1 MVAENIEPGKGKT
14 HYIEREVEPQ
24 REQEGR
30 EVEHQFEDS
39 GAVRRGPS
47 ETEEKAEGEE
57 GEGRS
62 AEGESVEARVEVP
75 QVLDV
80 DETPEVQANALRLE
94 LRVSGR
100 ENGHDEVEEDDQVD
114 EEVDCEEEGP
124 QDSLALHRLEG
135 EVAQHPSEE
144 SDEGGLEGGELR
156 HIEDDHAGGGES
168 EEDESQE
175 SQEVEDVLGHA
186 TEDLEET
193 SEHAVESQE
202 VVDLEPLT

>member
-100 ENGHDEVEEDDQVD
+100 ENGHNEVEEDDQVD

-144 SDEGGLEGGELR
+144 SDEGGLEGGELGTSKT
-156 HIEDDHAGGGES
+156 IMPT
-168 EEDESQE
+168 QE
-175 SQEVEDVLGHA
+175 KVRRMMSSVMRLRILRRGPSMRLSRKRKRTLSHMQA
-186 TEDLEET
+186 
-193 SEHAVESQE
+193 
-202 VVDLEPLT
+202 PR